1 MRIAA
6 ISDLHGVL
14 PALPACDLLLIAG
27 DVCPIHDHR
36 PEAQAVWLGGDFR
49 HWLCQVPARQ
59 VIGIAGNHDFVYEQ
73 MPFLVPR
80 DLPWTYLEDS
90 GVVWE
95 GLKIYGSPWQPWF
108 MDWAFNAGPDEL
120 AAKWRLIPDDTDILL
135 VHGPPHDY
143 GDLTRHGNATGCPH
157 LLERIQ
163 EIQPRLVVFGHI
175 HEGRGE
181 WQLGRTK
188 LANVTILDEDYRH
201 VYPPWVV
208 DL

>member
-14 PALPACDLLLIAG
+14 PVLPACDLLLIAG
-27 DVCPIHDHR
+27 DVCPIQDHR
-36 PEAQAVWLGGDFR
+36 PEAQAVWLDGDFR
-49 HWLCQVPARQ
+49 RWLGQVPARQ
-59 VIGIAGNHDFVYEQ
+59 IIGIAGNHDFVFEQ

-108 MDWAFNAGPDEL
+108 LDWAFNAGPDEL
-120 AAKWRLIPDDTDILL
+120 EAKWRLIPDDTDILL
-135 VHGPPHDY
+135 VHGPPRGY
-143 GDLTRHGNATGCPH
+143 GDVTRQGNAAGCPH
-157 LLERIQ
+157 LLHRIL
-163 EIQPRLVVFGHI
+163 EVQPRLAVFGHI
-175 HEGRGE
+175 HEGRGQ
-181 WQLGRTK
+181 WQLGPTK